1 MPHDYSKA
9 PPPRNL
15 DLIPHGTIC
24 AVIMQIVPGPAGL
37 LWRSTAGDCEMLKV
51 KFTVTDGPYARKQ
64 FWENMIIVGT
74 TPGQKQ
80 MAETWEGTRKAILE
94 SARNIKPKDM
104 SEAAMQA
111 RHVESYGDFDG
122 LCFVAKI
129 GVKKGEPK
137 QDGSGNYPD
146 KNVLLEAI
154 TPDHKQWHSVE
165 QPPQSPKSSGAAA
178 APPASGGGQIVQRPE
193 WGR

>member
-94 SARNIKPKDM
+94 SARNIQPGDESPRAREAYLAELSDFDGMGFMARVGVEKGKPKD
-104 SEAAMQA
+104 
-111 RHVESYGDFDG
+111 
-122 LCFVAKI
+122 
-129 GVKKGEPK
+129 
-137 QDGSGNYPD
+137 
-146 KNVLLEAI
+146 KNDV
-154 TPDHKQWHSVE
+154 T
-165 QPPQSPKSSGAAA
+165 G
-178 APPASGGGQIVQRPE
+178 
-193 WGR
+193 